1 MRQGYSDSHCRYT
14 EVYEPEHVY
23 TFTGPCQ
30 MSGKEYSVEIKG
42 ENLFRFRQ
50 TDNIFD
56 LGLDAEGRE
65 FVITGI
71 SPEGWL
77 KFEDSV
83 ITWTEKEG

>member
-1 MRQGYSDSHCRYT
+1 
-14 EVYEPEHVY
+14 
-23 TFTGPCQ
+23 

-56 LGLDAEGRE
+56 LGLDAEDRE

>member
-1 MRQGYSDSHCRYT
+1 MRL
-14 EVYEPEHVY
+14 
-23 TFTGPCQ
+23 
-30 MSGKEYSVEIKG
+30 KLK
-42 ENLFRFRQ
+42 NLFRFRQ